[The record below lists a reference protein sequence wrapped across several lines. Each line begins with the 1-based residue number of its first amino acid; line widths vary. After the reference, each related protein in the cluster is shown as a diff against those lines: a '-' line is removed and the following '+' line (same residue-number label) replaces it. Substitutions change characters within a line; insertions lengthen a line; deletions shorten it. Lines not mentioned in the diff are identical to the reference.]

1 MTRFRGR
8 RCSRRRAQPSRAR
21 PSGSCSA
28 PAPLAS
34 LSTSALAA
42 QACPWR
48 RPWQPR
54 AASPVPAAQPGPGA
68 MGAAAGRSAHLGPA
82 PAGRP
87 LRSLLLLQ
95 LLLLVWAPGAARA
108 QGAEFPELCRWV
120 ARPGAGFARGA
131 PGAHWGWLEGGG
143 APGRGWGP
151 RVASSPGVGPPVPEG
166 KLPAWWRRERDRG
179 RGRAG
184 GGSGVAASWRW
195 PGGPLPGHLWLS
207 LSLGL
212 LCVRAASCPRP
223 VLVTRCGHPRA
234 QRLPSQR
241 SASESWRTQEIQLR
255 FVPTP
260 RFLKVP
266 PAGLGE
272 APECGRAHPPQWPW
286 SWGFGFIC

>member
-28 PAPLAS
+28 PAPLAP

-151 RVASSPGVGPPVPEG
+151 RVASSPSVGPPSPRESCLRGGEG
-166 KLPAWWRRERDRG
+166 RETEG
-179 RGRAG
+179 GVARAG
-184 GGSGVAASWRW
+184 ARGSRRPGAG
-195 PGGPLPGHLWLS
+195 PGGHCL
-207 LSLGL
+207 
-212 LCVRAASCPRP
+212 A
-223 VLVTRCGHPRA
+223 TCGCH
-234 QRLPSQR
+234 
-241 SASESWRTQEIQLR
+241 
-255 FVPTP
+255 
-260 RFLKVP
+260 
-266 PAGLGE
+266 
-272 APECGRAHPPQWPW
+272 
-286 SWGFGFIC
+286 